1 MSRNCCS
8 STNRRRE
15 SIPSRAV
22 SSGICCS
29 NFPATASR
37 FSSPRTT
44 WTKPSA
50 AATSP
55 TSITANSSP
64 TVRRTRC
71 ANSPTC
77 SRPAPCASRSPHPK
91 SPGRWLAPVKSKA
104 SAVQPSSASP
114 STRLS
119 TTTWIWTTS
128 ARSFPGRAPRS
139 AKSARSL
146 RASKTSSWS
155 SPTRIRPTATIW
167 RPPAK
172 RRRPGMTDIFRGF
185 GAVFYKEALHV
196 RRDFGTLF
204 FSLII
209 PLLQML
215 LLGYG
220 IDTNIR
226 QINTV
231 VFNADGRRES
241 RELLDR
247 LKNSDTFHVVRYV
260 NSDVEMNEMIIGGK
274 ARVGIKIPVDYSDK
288 LLHQMSAQVLVLIDG
303 SDSSVAGQAINV
315 TTSIGLDESLRRA
328 LTNNASSAVDMRPKL
343 LFNPDSRSP
352 NFFLPGLT
360 AILLLNVTTFLTA
373 FSIVREK
380 ERGTL
385 EQLFVT
391 PVRPMGLLLGK
402 LLPYLGIGFFELLL
416 ILTFMRFVFLV
427 PIHGSVLLLGFLSLP
442 YLFAALSLG
451 ILISSKANSQA
462 EAMQLAFLPILP
474 NVFFSGYIFPRETI
488 PTIFKPLS
496 YLIPASYFINITRGV
511 ILRGA
516 GISHLWT
523 DGLALC
529 LIGTL

>member
-1 MSRNCCS
+1 
-8 STNRRRE
+8 
-15 SIPSRAV
+15 
-22 SSGICCS
+22 
-29 NFPATASR
+29 
-37 FSSPRTT
+37 
-44 WTKPSA
+44 
-50 AATSP
+50 
-55 TSITANSSP
+55 
-64 TVRRTRC
+64 VR
-71 ANSPTC
+71 
-77 SRPAPCASRSPHPK
+77 
-91 SPGRWLAPVKSKA
+91 
-104 SAVQPSSASP
+104 
-114 STRLS
+114 
-119 TTTWIWTTS
+119 
-128 ARSFPGRAPRS
+128 
-139 AKSARSL
+139 
-146 RASKTSSWS
+146 
-155 SPTRIRPTATIW
+155 
-167 RPPAK
+167 
-172 RRRPGMTDIFRGF
+172 DIFRGF
-185 GAVFYKEALHV
+185 SAVFYKETLHV

-231 VFNADGRRES
+231 VFNADGRQES

-260 NSDVEMNEMIIGGK
+260 NSDQDLNNMIIAGK
-274 ARVGIKIPVDYSDK
+274 AHVGIKIPVDYSDK

-328 LTNNASSAVDMRPKL
+328 LVNNANFAVEMRPKL

-402 LLPYLGIGFFELLL
+402 LLPYLGIGFFELCM
-416 ILTFMRFVFLV
+416 ILTFMRFAFRV
-427 PIHGSVLLLGFLSLP
+427 PIHGNVFLLAFLSLP
-442 YLFAALSLG
+442 YIFVSLSLG
-451 ILISSKANSQA
+451 ILISSKANTQS
-462 EAMQLAFLPILP
+462 EAMQLAFLTILP
-474 NVFFSGYIFPRETI
+474 SIFFSGYIFPLETM
-488 PTIFKPLS
+488 PKFFFALS
-496 YLIPASYFINITRGV
+496 YFVPARYFIDITRGV

-516 GISHLWT
+516 GIVHLWP
-523 DGLALC
+523 DALALFS
-529 LIGTL
+529 IGTLLLVIAARRFQNKVIMA